1 MTSMLQIFRTLTVAA
16 GVLAFATAAAPQ
28 SVAQSRGHAHGRD
41 TARLQSP
48 DGEAA
53 LPSVMERIA
62 ALDTRIQMLS
72 SDMRMLSGEMKV
84 DAMASL
90 LTALTERQTLMES
103 SARTM
108 RAGMRRRMGADREP
122 PADSLE
128 QEPGGMCAPS
138 N

>member
-1 MTSMLQIFRTLTVAA
+1 MTSTLQIFRTLSVAA
-16 GVLAFATAAAPQ
+16 ALLAFATAAAPQ
-28 SVAQSRGHAHGRD
+28 SAARPRGREPGRD
-41 TARLQSP
+41 IAQLHSQ
-48 DGEAA
+48 DGKAA
-53 LPSVMERIA
+53 VPSVMEQIA

-90 LTALTERQTLMES
+90 LTTLIERQMLMES
-103 SARTM
+103 SVRTM
-108 RAGMRRRMGADREP
+108 RAGMMRRMGEHREP

>member
-16 GVLAFATAAAPQ
+16 GVLAFATAATPQ

-108 RAGMRRRMGADREP
+108 RAGMMRRMGADREP
-122 PADSLE
+122 SADSLE